1 MQQRINELMIPIDHY
16 PVLNE
21 DDPVGEAASAMRRIY
36 CQAEQG
42 RCLESGHRNVLVRST
57 AGNIVGVLDFWNVL
71 SVLVPEA
78 AGGLS
83 KALEEMNVALAF
95 AEAEETVPR
104 SEPGDF
110 KTRVQQNAK
119 VPCKK
124 IMSHL
129 KQRVGPEDSLL
140 QGLKEL
146 HRQKVS
152 VLPVYDGEKTV
163 GVIRDSDLFLAAVSA
178 LTE

>member
-1 MQQRINELMIPIDHY
+1 MQPRINELMIPMEDY

-21 DDPVGEAASAMRRIY
+21 DDEVGEAASAMRRIY
-36 CQAEQG
+36 CQAETG
-42 RCLESGHRNVLVRST
+42 RCLESGHRNVLVCSA

-71 SVLVPEA
+71 SVLIPEA

-95 AEAEETVPR
+95 AEAEETAPQTE
-104 SEPGDF
+104 SGDF
-110 KTRVQQNAK
+110 KARVQQNAK

-129 KQRVGPEDSLL
+129 KQGVGSEDSLL
-140 QGLKEL
+140 HGLKEL

-152 VLPVYDGEKTV
+152 VLPVYEGTKPV

-178 LTE
+178 LAE

>member
-1 MQQRINELMIPIDHY
+1 MHQKVKELMIPLDDY
-16 PVLNE
+16 PNLNE
-21 DDPVGEAASAMRRIY
+21 DDAIGEAARAMQRIY
-36 CQAEQG
+36 CRAEMG
-42 RCLESGHRNVLVRST
+42 KCLESGHRNVLVRNADS
-57 AGNIVGVLDFWNVL
+57 NVVGVLDFWNVL
-71 SVLVPEA
+71 SVLIPEA
-78 AGGLS
+78 TGGLS
-83 KALEEMNVALAF
+83 KALEDMNVALAF
-95 AEAEETVPR
+95 AEAEETF
-104 SEPGDF
+104 SQTDPGDF

-129 KQRVGPEDSLL
+129 KQGVGTEDSLL

-152 VLPVYDGEKTV
+152 VLPVYEGEKPV

-178 LTE
+178 LGE

>member
-1 MQQRINELMIPIDHY
+1 MQQQIKELMIGFEDY
-16 PVLNE
+16 PVFNE
-21 DDPVGEAASAMRRIY
+21 DDPIGDAASAMRRIY

-42 RCLESGHRNVLVRST
+42 KCLESGHRNVLIRGA
-57 AGNIVGVLDFWNVL
+57 AGNTVLI
-71 SVLVPEA
+71 PEA

-104 SEPGDF
+104 SEPRGF
-110 KTRVQQNAK
+110 KARVQQNAK

-124 IMSHL
+124 IMSPL
-129 KQRVGPEDSLL
+129 KQGVGSEDSLL

-152 VLPVYDGEKTV
+152 VLPVYEGEKPV

-178 LTE
+178 LVE

>member
-1 MQQRINELMIPIDHY
+1 MQQQIKELMIGFEDY
-16 PVLNE
+16 PVFNE
-21 DDPVGEAASAMRRIY
+21 DDPIGDAASAMRRIY

-42 RCLESGHRNVLVRST
+42 KCLESGHRNVLIRGA

-71 SVLVPEA
+71 SVLIPEA

-104 SEPGDF
+104 SEPRGF
-110 KTRVQQNAK
+110 KARVQQNAK

-124 IMSHL
+124 IMSPL
-129 KQRVGPEDSLL
+129 KQGVGSEDSLL

-152 VLPVYDGEKTV
+152 VLPVYEGEKPV

-178 LTE
+178 LVE